1 MSQQNDDLAYGHYS
15 DSSRGFSDTSRGLS
29 DTFKKFYKGHQSSSQ
44 PGQPAQPYN
53 QTYNQSGSQGT
64 HQDQNQPPQYGS
76 SSQTPNPPYQ
86 QHQQHQYQGQPQKQ
100 DKLSG
105 FLGKIQGTVTE
116 YGSEWASK
124 IGNTIDPQAY
134 AQYGHTNPTTEHRF
148 GSFAPPREHNDVK
161 WYVDGASYFWAVS
174 RALENARESIWILDW
189 WLSPELY
196 LRRPP
201 TKNEN
206 YRLDR
211 MLQAAAQRG
220 VRVNIIVYKEVTQAL
235 TLSSS
240 HTKKALESLHPN
252 IAVFRH
258 PDHLPDG
265 HEVASEIANA
275 FQHLTLDSAS
285 LTRMNK
291 ENLKGVYGAT
301 DEMILYWAHHEKLCL
316 IDGHIA
322 FMGGLDLCFGRWD
335 TNQHAIADVH
345 PEDLNETVFPGQDYN
360 NSRVLD
366 FHNVAQWESNQLD
379 RRVSSRMGWSDI
391 SISLH
396 GAAVEDLRRHFV
408 ERWNFIYDAKYQSKN
423 DSRYARLALYGRPTS
438 SSGQHQGGQQ
448 QSNLYPSGQA
458 SPQVQQPSQQYPAQT
473 GGAPTFPPPPNS
485 QGQQSQQNQ
494 PSWQAGSTHPS
505 AVQSSVS
512 PQPQQ
517 LSQQQQQPQQQQQA
531 TTPSY
536 QQYQPATYPPN
547 PSQTPQNPGQGQQ
560 QQNSQSWQSGKTDYP
575 PQGQSQTPSNT
586 QPPPP
591 AYSSN
596 APQDHGSAQYS
607 YTGDSFPPPPPGPAP
622 SQSPAN
628 TPYHPQQQG
637 QASYYP
643 PATSNVSEL
652 PAQSAD
658 NYAPHGQ
665 SQSQPSYYPPQNQAS
680 GTQSQTQAQ
689 APYYSGQ
696 ESHSATRGFDEQHHD
711 SERGFVPQHYQDK
724 YSQYTNSQHSDGER
738 GFVPKRYEE
747 KFNKYVNPLRGQLA
761 GQIHQ
766 YQDRLTGYGRPA
778 SQSQG
783 HMSCQVVRSCTKW
796 SNGSPLEHSIANAY
810 AAVIKNSLHFVYI
823 ENQFFITATGGHQH
837 PVKNTIGA
845 AIVERIL
852 RAARAGE
859 KYKIIVVIPSIPC
872 FAGDLHDDE
881 TLGTRAIMEFQYNSI
896 NRGGNSIMELIAKEG
911 YNPMEYIRFYNL
923 RNYDRINNGN
933 AMAAAEHQSGV
944 NYGDASHQYD
954 QHASAPI
961 NYGQQSTPAPTN
973 YGQQS
978 PASTDYGQHS
988 TPAPTNYGQQSP
1000 ASTNYGQQSTPAP
1013 TNYGQQSSPAPTN
1026 YGQQNSPSPVN
1037 YGQQSAPAPAN
1048 YGQHN
1053 ASSPVNYGQQ
1063 SAPAPVSAPRSVF
1076 DPTAP
1081 FQKYQHAAQQDPGN
1095 KAPGAGRWDS
1105 VSSCY
1110 MLGGEDIRNVPWN
1123 GHPDAEIDAF
1133 VSEELYVH
1141 SKVMIADDRVVICGS
1156 ANLNDRSQ
1164 LGEHDSEIAL
1174 VIEDFTPIQSTMNG
1188 RPWTASRFASSL
1200 RRQLMRKHLGL
1211 VPPQDYQRP
1220 DANFEPVGVPQ
1231 QFDFDCPES
1240 KIVSDPLSEPL
1251 QSLWNSRA
1259 HTNTDVFRKVFHAV
1273 PDDNVRN
1280 WSTYKEFYEYYFH
1293 GADREAE
1300 GKGEFGRPARYQW
1313 GHVVRDN
1320 FPPGPDGAKQV
1331 KELLSQVKGTLVE
1344 MPLMFLG
1351 EEDIA
1356 KTGLTLNELTEP
1368 IYT

>member
-1 MSQQNDDLAYGHYS
+1 MSQNDDLAYGHY
-15 DSSRGFSDTSRGLS
+15 DSSRGYGDNSRGLG
-29 DTFKKFYKGHQSSSQ
+29 DTLKKFYKGHQSSSQ
-44 PGQPAQPYN
+44 SGQPAQPYN
-53 QTYNQSGSQGT
+53 QSYQSGSGSGSQGAYP
-64 HQDQNQPPQYGS
+64 DQNQPPQYGS
-76 SSQTPNPPYQ
+76 GQTPNHPYQ
-86 QHQQHQYQGQPQKQ
+86 QPQYQQSQYQGHPQKQ

-105 FLGKIQGTVTE
+105 FWTRSRGL
-116 YGSEWASK
+116 
-124 IGNTIDPQAY
+124 TIDPQAY
-134 AQYGHTNPTTEHRF
+134 AQYGHTNPSAENRF

-174 RALENARESIWILDW
+174 RALENAKESIWILDW

-201 TKNEN
+201 TKNED

-235 TLSSS
+235 TLSSE

-275 FQHLTLDSAS
+275 FQHLTLNSTS
-285 LTRMNK
+285 LTQMSQD
-291 ENLKGVYGAT
+291 NLKSVYGAT

-316 IDGHIA
+316 IDGQIA

-335 TNQHAIADVH
+335 TNQHSIADVH

-366 FHNVAQWESNQLD
+366 FHNVADWENNQLD

-396 GAAVEDLRRHFV
+396 GAVVEDLRRHFV
-408 ERWNFIYDAKYQSKN
+408 ERWNFIYDAKYHARN
-423 DSRYARLALYGRPTS
+423 NSRYQRLSLYGHPAHQAT
-438 SSGQHQGGQQ
+438 QGGPQQ
-448 QSNLYPSGQA
+448 ANLYPSGQA
-458 SPQVQQPSQQYPAQT
+458 SPQVQQPTQQYPTQA
-473 GGAPTFPPPPNS
+473 GGAPTYPPPPG
-485 QGQQSQQNQ
+485 QVPQQPQQSQNQ
-494 PSWQAGSTHPS
+494 PSWQAGNAHPS
-505 AVQSSVS
+505 GQPSVS
-512 PQPQQ
+512 PQSQ
-517 LSQQQQQPQQQQQA
+517 QQQQQPQQS
-531 TTPSY
+531 PSPY
-536 QQYQPATYPPN
+536 QQYPP
-547 PSQTPQNPGQGQQ
+547 SVTPTQGQGHA
-560 QQNSQSWQSGKTDYP
+560 QSDYPHYGDSGKTDYSTL
-575 PQGQSQTPSNT
+575 GQSQSPSNI
-586 QPPPP
+586 QSPPPP
-591 AYSSN
+591 AYSSG
-596 APQDHGSAQYS
+596 AQQGHGSVQYS

-622 SQSPAN
+622 SQSPGN
-628 TPYHPQQQG
+628 TSQHSQQQG
-637 QASYYP
+637 QTSYYP
-643 PATSNVSEL
+643 PAPSNVSEL
-652 PAQSAD
+652 PTQSTE
-658 NYAPHGQ
+658 NYAAYNQ
-665 SQSQPSYYPPQNQAS
+665 SQTQSHYPPAS
-680 GTQSQTQAQ
+680 QTPVNQSQTQAQ
-689 APYYSGQ
+689 APYYPPPPGQ
-696 ESHSATRGFDEQHHD
+696 EAHSATRGFDDQHHD
-711 SERGFVPQHYQDK
+711 SARGFVPQHYQDK
-724 YSQYTNSQHSDGER
+724 FSHYVDPNQSDGQR

-747 KFNKYVNPLRGQLA
+747 KFNNYVNPLRGQLA

-766 YQDRLTGYGRPA
+766 YQDRLTNYGRPA
-778 SQSQG
+778 SKNQG
-783 HMSCQVVRSCTKW
+783 HMSCQIVRSCAKW

-810 AAVIKNSLHFVYI
+810 AAVIKNSQHFVYI
-823 ENQFFITATGGHQH
+823 ENQFFITATGDHQH

-852 RAARAGE
+852 RAARSGE
-859 KYKIIVVIPSIPC
+859 KYKIIVVMPSVPS
-872 FAGDLHDDE
+872 FVGDLHDDE

-933 AMAAAEHQSGV
+933 IMAAAEQQSGV
-944 NYGDASHQYD
+944 NYGDATHQYD
-954 QHASAPI
+954 QHASAP
-961 NYGQQSTPAPTN
+961 A
-973 YGQQS
+973 
-978 PASTDYGQHS
+978 
-988 TPAPTNYGQQSP
+988 
-1000 ASTNYGQQSTPAP
+1000 
-1013 TNYGQQSSPAPTN
+1013 N
-1026 YGQQNSPSPVN
+1026 YGQQNT
-1037 YGQQSAPAPAN
+1037 G
-1048 YGQHN
+1048 
-1053 ASSPVNYGQQ
+1053 
-1063 SAPAPVSAPRSVF
+1063 APRSVF

-1081 FQKYQHAAQQDPGN
+1081 FQKYQQAAQQVPGN
-1095 KAPGAGRWDS
+1095 TAPGAGRWDT

-1123 GHPDAEIDAF
+1123 GHPEAEIDAF
-1133 VSEELYVH
+1133 VSEELYIH

-1164 LGEHDSEIAL
+1164 LGDHDSEIAV

-1211 VPPQDYQRP
+1211 VAPQDYQRP
-1220 DANFEPVGVPQ
+1220 DANFEPVGVPN

-1240 KIVSDPLSEPL
+1240 KIVSDPLSDTL

-1259 HTNTDVFRKVFHAV
+1259 HTNTEVFRKVFHAV
-1273 PDDNVRN
+1273 PDDTIRN
-1280 WSTYKEFYEYYFH
+1280 WATYKEFYEYYFH
-1293 GADREAE
+1293 GADKEAE
-1300 GKGEFGRPARYQW
+1300 GKGEFGRPPRYQW
-1313 GHVVRDN
+1313 GHVVRDD
-1320 FPPGPDGAKQV
+1320 FAPGPEGAKQV

-1356 KTGLTLNELTEP
+1356 KTGLVLNDLTEP